1 MTLWIVALVFALA
14 GQGSAPSA
22 KPDPLFSAHH
32 LSCSFSMYAA
42 PVWKD
47 GAVEGMTHDEQFT
60 FDVDAIDKKN
70 KAQIVASNGA
80 AAHASTIT
88 TATGLNVIEAT
99 PSGNLN
105 LTTIFVGGQSAGKY
119 LAVHSRHLGDP
130 ADLPAV
136 SQHYGTCTIV
146 Q

>member
-1 MTLWIVALVFALA
+1 MTLWIVALVFALV

-22 KPDPLFSAHH
+22 KADPLFSARH
-32 LSCSFSMYAA
+32 LSCTFSLYAA
-42 PVWKD
+42 PLWKD
-47 GAVEGMTHDEQFT
+47 GAITGMTHDEEFT
-60 FDVDAIDKKN
+60 FDVNGIDKKN
-70 KAQIVASNGA
+70 NAQIVASNGA
-80 AAHASTIT
+80 SAHASTIT
-88 TATGLNVIEAT
+88 TGTGLNVIEAT

-105 LTTIFVGGQSAGKY
+105 VTTIFVGGKSGGKY

-130 ADLPAV
+130 AAPPTV